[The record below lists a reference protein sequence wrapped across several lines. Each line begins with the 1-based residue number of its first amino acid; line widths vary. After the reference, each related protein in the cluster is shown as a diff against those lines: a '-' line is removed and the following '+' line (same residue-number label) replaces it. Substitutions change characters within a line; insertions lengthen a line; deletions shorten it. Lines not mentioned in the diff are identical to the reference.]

1 MLPARRQ
8 LLLMPQQNN
17 LKEPGL
23 TPFALRYAMFVLAV
37 VYMFNFVD
45 RQILSIL
52 LPAIRDEFQVG
63 DTVLGLLAGPAF
75 ALFYVVLGVPIA
87 RLADRV
93 NRRNLVAAAV
103 AVWSAMTALS
113 GLAANVWYLALARV
127 GVGIG
132 EAGCSPPAHSMIAD
146 YYPPEK
152 RSSAMGFYT
161 LGISTGVMLAYL
173 AGGWVA
179 QNIGWREAFYIVG
192 VPGLLLALIV
202 RFTIAEPVRGASES
216 RQDSGR
222 QPTVVSVI
230 HFLSARRSF
239 LFMAVA
245 AGLSSFVGYA
255 VINFL
260 PSFIVRSF
268 TMEIASL
275 GLWLGLIYG
284 FAGGFGF
291 FMGGYIADHIGRGGH
306 RKALSFIAIAMLVTL
321 SFNVMVFL
329 MSSPVWSLLLYIVPA
344 ATANVFLGPVLS
356 QTQSLVSLRMR
367 AVASS
372 LVLLVI
378 NIIGLALGPPVTGM
392 ISDAL
397 EPAYGI
403 ESMRYSL
410 LIVSMVI
417 LPIAAWCYFQA
428 GKSIDSD
435 LRRANEHD

>member
-1 MLPARRQ
+1 
-8 LLLMPQQNN
+8 
-17 LKEPGL
+17 
-23 TPFALRYAMFVLAV
+23 MFILAV

-52 LPAIRDEFQVG
+52 LPAVRDEFQVG
-63 DTVLGLLAGPAF
+63 DTVLGLLAGTAF
-75 ALFYVVLGVPIA
+75 ALFYVILGVPVA

-93 NRRNLVAAAV
+93 NRRNLLAASVAI
-103 AVWSAMTALS
+103 WSAMTALS

-132 EAGCSPPAHSMIAD
+132 EAGCSPPAHSM
-146 YYPPEK
+146 
-152 RSSAMGFYT
+152 S
-161 LGISTGVMLAYL
+161 GIMLAYL

-192 VPGLLLALIV
+192 VPGLLLALVV

-216 RQDSGR
+216 RQDTGK
-222 QPTVVSVI
+222 QPSLISVVR
-230 HFLSARRSF
+230 FLLARRSF

-245 AGLSSFVGYA
+245 AGLSSFVGYSI
-255 VINFL
+255 INFV

-268 TMEIASL
+268 EMEIASL

-291 FMGGYIADHIGRGGH
+291 FMGGYIADHIGRDGH
-306 RKALSFIAIAMLVTL
+306 RKALSFVAIAMLVTL
-321 SFNVMVFL
+321 VFFVAVFL
-329 MSSPVWSLLLYIVPA
+329 TTSPVWCLLLYILPA
-344 ATANVFLGPVLS
+344 ATANVYLAPVLS

-367 AVASS
+367 SVASS
-372 LVLLVI
+372 LVLLII
-378 NIIGLALGPPVTGM
+378 NIIGLAMGPPITGM

-397 EPAYGI
+397 EPGYGP

-410 LIVSMVI
+410 LLVSVVI

-428 GKSIDSD
+428 GKSIDGD
-435 LRRANEHD
+435 LQRADEHD

>member
-1 MLPARRQ
+1 MRRQ
-8 LLLMPQQNN
+8 TN
-17 LKEPGL
+17 LTTPGL
-23 TPFALRYAMFVLAV
+23 TPIARRYAMFILAV

-52 LPAIRDEFQVG
+52 LPAIRDEFKVG
-63 DTVLGLLAGPAF
+63 DTVLGLLAGTAF
-75 ALFYVVLGVPIA
+75 ALFYVALGVPIA

-103 AVWSAMTALS
+103 AIWSAMTALS

-161 LGISTGVMLAYL
+161 LGISSGVMLAYL
-173 AGGWVA
+173 AGGWVT

-192 VPGLLLALIV
+192 LPGLLLALLV
-202 RFTIAEPVRGASES
+202 RFTVVEPVRGALES
-216 RQDSGR
+216 RPDTGH
-222 QPTVVSVI
+222 QPTLVSVI
-230 HFLSARRSF
+230 RFLMDRRSF

-245 AGLSSFVGYA
+245 AGLSSFVGYS

-268 TMEIASL
+268 EMEIASL

-291 FMGGYIADHIGRGGH
+291 FMGGYIADHIGRDGH
-306 RKALSFIAIAMLVTL
+306 RKALSFIAICMLITL
-321 SFNVMVFL
+321 VFYVAVFL
-329 MSSPVWSLLLYIVPA
+329 TSSPVWCLLLYILPA
-344 ATANVFLGPVLS
+344 ATANVYLAPVLS

-367 AVASS
+367 SVASS

-378 NIIGLALGPPVTGM
+378 NIIGLAMGPPVTGM

-397 EPAYGI
+397 EPVFGT
-403 ESMRYSL
+403 ESIRYSL
-410 LIVSMVI
+410 LLVSAVV

-435 LRRANEHD
+435 LQRANEHD